1 MRELFPHARDYVGT
15 YEDAGLLR
23 ECSVLAHNVHVSDS
37 ELDRLAAAK
46 TAVAHCPSSNAFLSS
61 GIFAM
66 AQHVEHGVRFGMGT
80 DVGAGTGLSMLKE
93 GLVAYHVQMVR
104 EQGHM
109 LGPAHLLYLA
119 TAAGAARARP
129 RRPHRRPDPRQ
140 GRRPAAAA
148 PPAGSTLEAVLEDS
162 PNWEAAL
169 GAIFT
174 LAREESVLEVR
185 VGGDVVFSREADRS
199 PLSAR

>member
-1 MRELFPHARDYVGT
+1 
-15 YEDAGLLR
+15 
-23 ECSVLAHNVHVSDS
+23 
-37 ELDRLAAAK
+37 
-46 TAVAHCPSSNAFLSS
+46 
-61 GIFAM
+61 M

-119 TAAGAARARP
+119 TAAGADALGHGDLTGDLTP
-129 RRPHRRPDPRQ
+129 
-140 GRRPAAAA
+140 GKAADLLLLK
-148 PPAGSTLEAVLEDS
+148 PPPGSTLEAVLDES

-174 LAREESVLEVR
+174 LAREDPCSKCA
-185 VGGDVVFSREADRS
+185 SAATSCSAAWPTRS
-199 PLSAR
+199 QR